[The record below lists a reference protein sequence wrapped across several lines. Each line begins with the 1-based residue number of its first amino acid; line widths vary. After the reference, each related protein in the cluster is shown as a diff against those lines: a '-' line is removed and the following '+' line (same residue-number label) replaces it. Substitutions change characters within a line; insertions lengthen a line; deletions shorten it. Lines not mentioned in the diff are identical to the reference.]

1 MRGNWVRG
9 RGERGEGRGRE
20 RGRPTLINIGYII
33 FLTKNS
39 V

>member
-1 MRGNWVRG
+1 MRG
-9 RGERGEGRGRE
+9 RGERGEGRE